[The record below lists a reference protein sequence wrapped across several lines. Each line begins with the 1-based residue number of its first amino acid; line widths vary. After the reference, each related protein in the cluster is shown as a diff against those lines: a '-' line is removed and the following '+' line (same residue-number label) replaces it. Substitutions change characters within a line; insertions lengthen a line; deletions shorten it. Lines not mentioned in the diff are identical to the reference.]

1 MTTIIETQASIISD
15 PFFFEAAVWER
26 KQLDGQIAY
35 GAIPGTW
42 FRPQDTV
49 ILATG
54 ILALVACPNCKGV
67 SGLSRKIH
75 RINSFGKLM
84 PNFICPHSINKIRCS
99 FNRDCYLDRWNKK
112 PLYAIALEYPTISG
126 GWRPVIEYCHAT
138 NEAEVRKH
146 LGPGSYR
153 IVAIG
158 PVIGYNVEDK
168 EGKKLSV

>member
-1 MTTIIETQASIISD
+1 MVIETHSSIIAE

-26 KQLDGQIAY
+26 KHLDGQIAY

-54 ILALVACPNCKGV
+54 ILALISCPNCKGV
-67 SGLSRKIH
+67 SGLNRKIH
-75 RINSFGKLM
+75 KVDRFGKLE
-84 PNFICPHSINKIRCS
+84 PNFICPFSINKIRCS
-99 FNRDCYLDRWNKK
+99 FNRNAFLDRWNKK
-112 PLYAIALEYPTISG
+112 PLYAIALEYPTLSG
-126 GWRPVIEYCHAT
+126 GWRAQIEYCHAV
-138 NEAEVRKH
+138 NEAEVKKH

-158 PVIGYNVEDK
+158 PVVGYHVEDK
-168 EGKKLSV
+168 EGKVLSV